1 VNRWSP
7 LSRPRLVSWPGI
19 TVPIAVLVIGA
30 SAGAWLAT
38 TSDASTGPSYRL
50 VPVVRTTM
58 QQTLS
63 STGTIEPATTST
75 LSFSASGQVTAVEAT
90 VGEHVRPGQ
99 TLATMTSATLQIQ
112 VAQAKAT
119 LATDQ
124 ARLYQDEA
132 SGASSAELDADQA
145 SVSADESA
153 LSSAGEALSG
163 ATLTSPIDGVVA
175 AVGYT
180 AGQQVNGGAG
190 GSGGA
195 GGPGPGDS
203 SSVIAVVSASD
214 VIDASVDA
222 SVVDQIKTGDRAAIT
237 AEGVPG
243 PVSGTV
249 ASVGLA
255 ADTSSGVA
263 RFPVVVDVAASPSG
277 LYAGA
282 AATLSIIY
290 RQLTDVL
297 AVPAAAVSPG
307 PGGQSVVQVMENGH
321 QAAKDVTTGLTAG
334 GLIQITG
341 GLTAGQQVAGGPGG
355 G

>member
-1 VNRWSP
+1 MNRWSP

-153 LSSAGEALSG
+153 LSSADEALSG

-180 AGQQVNGGAG
+180 AG
-190 GSGGA
+190 
-195 GGPGPGDS
+195 
-203 SSVIAVVSASD
+203 
-214 VIDASVDA
+214 
-222 SVVDQIKTGDRAAIT
+222 
-237 AEGVPG
+237 
-243 PVSGTV
+243 
-249 ASVGLA
+249 
-255 ADTSSGVA
+255 
-263 RFPVVVDVAASPSG
+263 
-277 LYAGA
+277 
-282 AATLSIIY
+282 
-290 RQLTDVL
+290 TD
-297 AVPAAAVSPG
+297 G
-307 PGGQSVVQVMENGH
+307 
-321 QAAKDVTTGLTAG
+321 
-334 GLIQITG
+334 
-341 GLTAGQQVAGGPGG
+341 
-355 G
+355 

>member
-1 VNRWSP
+1 M
-7 LSRPRLVSWPGI
+7 
-19 TVPIAVLVIGA
+19 AVLVIGA

-99 TLATMTSATLQIQ
+99 TLATMTSATLQLQ

-124 ARLYQDEA
+124 ARLDQDEA
-132 SGASSAELDADQA
+132 SGASSAQLDADQA

-153 LSSAGEALSG
+153 LSSADEARSG

-175 AVGYT
+175 TVGYT
-180 AGQQVNGGAG
+180 AGQQVNGGG
-190 GSGGA
+190 E
-195 GGPGPGDS
+195 
-203 SSVIAVVSASD
+203 IIVVSASD

-222 SVVDQIKTGDRAAIT
+222 SVVGQIKTGDRVAIT
-237 AEGVPG
+237 TEGGHG

-255 ADTSSGVA
+255 ANTSSGVA
-263 RFPVVVDVAASPSG
+263 RFPVVVDVAARPPG

-334 GLIQITG
+334 GLTQITG